1 MKVMIVLMT
10 LLLGACSTADMHE
23 MFKAKPVYQSKYNY
37 TEPKTPE
44 GKTSAMQCQMAQ
56 SQCEQMAEMKIETC
70 IAKKERELAACQ
82 KTPGAYCQDKA
93 AECKTDSSICEG
105 KYNRCFEMA
114 GGKAVLE
121 TKCVANCENIT
132 K

>member
-10 LLLGACSTADMHE
+10 LLLAACSSADMHE

-56 SQCEQMAEMKIETC
+56 SQCDQMAEMKAELC
-70 IAKKERELAACQ
+70 AQKKARELDACNAKGGLCRDQ
-82 KTPGAYCQDKA
+82 SDQ
-93 AECKTDSSICEG
+93 CKVDPAICEG
-105 KYNRCFEMA
+105 KYNKCFESA

-121 TKCVANCENIT
+121 TKCVANCENIA